1 MFILTYLLTC
11 LLKNQ
16 LVRLRTQGEEA
27 FGVTLP
33 QVKIAKGWTNQVY
46 VEWLNNIGDL
56 NLSSDTSNG
65 ACHRKQ

>member
-1 MFILTYLLTC
+1 VFTLTYLLTC

-33 QVKIAKGWTNQVY
+33 QVKIAKEWTNQVY